1 MSKIFKR
8 LTAAV
13 VAGMMAMSLTMTA
26 SSECSHT
33 TIDSYIREPYFTRD
47 TTHEHEIGRFTEN
60 DVEYVIT
67 KECIITTK
75 YGILYNV
82 CHYCRK
88 TMSYNETY
96 MGETHSVKT

>member
-26 SSECSHT
+26 SSECAHT
-33 TIDSYIREPYFTRD
+33 TLDAYIREPYFTRE
-47 TTHEHEIGRFTEN
+47 TTHQHGVTIGEQ
-60 DVEYVIT
+60 VIT
-67 KECIITTK
+67 KECTITTK
-75 YGILYNV
+75 YGILYYV

-88 TMSYNETY
+88 TISYKETS
-96 MGETHSVKT
+96 MGETHSVTT